1 MAFVAFD
8 AKMPHL
14 PGVQHSVNDQADP
27 MLRQLMRGFRFGR
40 ITVAASAGLFALASA
55 ASAPA
60 QSLASYGATPGQVA
74 VGAAL
79 DASGA
84 TGAGATIAN
93 AIRALPDAGARA
105 DALGEIS
112 ARSFTLVPALAI
124 QSLDAIEANVH
135 NSLVDRRDLDADS
148 GTSGVGR
155 FRLSLMGDL
164 RQAHYSL
171 RPDRPRADSD
181 NRSLSVA
188 FDYMPLPGVVVGV
201 SLGADGLDAQLANTP
216 PRIAMDSYHIG
227 PYLGVSNGRVYF
239 DTSFNYASSTY
250 NLRREVT
257 FGGLDNRLSANGTR
271 DGDAWGASAETG
283 YQLRKGHVNVQP
295 YAGLHYRYA
304 DISEIQESGGPAAL
318 DVAPFKAESL
328 RSAVGL
334 RASGVIHKGS
344 WSLQPSL
351 SGEWRHELRSNVASA
366 IEARLA
372 NTDAPV
378 FTLTPDQPGR
388 NAGLVTAGL
397 AATCRDRATLRV
409 SYRGEFAGDRRVN
422 GFMATLSYRV

>member
-1 MAFVAFD
+1 MAFVAF
-8 AKMPHL
+8 KPEMPHL
-14 PGVQHSVNDQADP
+14 THVQRGINDEAGP
-27 MLRQLMRGFRFGR
+27 MLRQFMRGYRFRRMTFAAGA
-40 ITVAASAGLFALASA
+40 VLLAAASTPSA
-55 ASAPA
+55 MA

-79 DASGA
+79 DASSA
-84 TGAGATIAN
+84 TGAAATLAN
-93 AIRALPDAGARA
+93 AIRALPNAASRA
-105 DALGEIS
+105 DALSQIS
-112 ARSFTLVPALAI
+112 AGSFTLVPALAI

-135 NSLVDRRDLDADS
+135 NSLVDRRDLDADRD
-148 GTSGVGR
+148 TSGVGR

-171 RPDRPRADSD
+171 RPDRPRANSD
-181 NRSLSVA
+181 NRSLAVA
-188 FDYMPLPGVVVGV
+188 IDYMPLPGVVVGV
-201 SLGADGLDAQLANTP
+201 SLGVDGLDAQLANTR

-227 PYLGVSNGRVYF
+227 PYLGVSNGHVYF
-239 DTSFNYASSTY
+239 DTSFNYASTTY

-257 FGGLDNRLSANGTR
+257 FGGLDDRLSTDGTR
-271 DGDAWGASAETG
+271 DGDAWGVSAETG
-283 YQLRKGHVNVQP
+283 YQLRKGKVNIQP
-295 YAGLHYRYA
+295 YAGLHYRYSLV
-304 DISEIQESGGPAAL
+304 SEIPESGGAAAL
-318 DVAPFKAESL
+318 DVSRYKDQSL

-351 SGEWRHELRSNVASA
+351 SGEWRHELRGNVAGA
-366 IEARLA
+366 IEARLV
-372 NTDAPV
+372 NTDGPA

-397 AATCRDRATLRV
+397 AATYRDRATLRV